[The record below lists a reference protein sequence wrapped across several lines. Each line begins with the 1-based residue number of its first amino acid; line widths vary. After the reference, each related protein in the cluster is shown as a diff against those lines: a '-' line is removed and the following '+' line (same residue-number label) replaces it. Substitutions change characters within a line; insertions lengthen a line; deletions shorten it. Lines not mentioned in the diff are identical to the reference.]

1 MSNIFA
7 WESSLLLD
15 EEKLSEQVAGS
26 GPRGVPT
33 LRAAGRKFTGEWPGG
48 GRKTC
53 HHRCFAL
60 IHGQPYLMPKPAFSL
75 SWPEAHATAWT
86 VSLKIV
92 IFYPRAVLLIKEN
105 FCIMRDS
112 HCIEVLLSG
121 NEFSISHE
129 LSQLLM
135 LICVCDLPKLF
146 LFTMLLWNI

>member
-1 MSNIFA
+1 MRKF
-7 WESSLLLD
+7 SLAGWRVA
-15 EEKLSEQVAGS
+15 EWAGS
-26 GPRGVPT
+26 RFWPKRRPNPPSCWAEIH
-33 LRAAGRKFTGEWPGG
+33 RRMAWQGE
-48 GRKTC
+48 RKTC

-60 IHGQPYLMPKPAFSL
+60 MVIGQPYLMPKPAFSL

-86 VSLKIV
+86 VSLNIV

-112 HCIEVLLSG
+112 RCIEVLLSG